1 MILSRCERT
10 GLESSTDASILPP
23 SVPILPDVIIRRAG
37 AEAEDNFVE
46 SASMEATFASVKR
59 TLVVGLFTAGVVVA
73 GLLLSGGASVAV
85 TMAVVGA
92 MVATRF
98 CAAWTAEEGLKAETV
113 VDQRRWTRRLEYA
126 LIPMGALSGVA
137 PSVLPQVDGRV
148 SPQWFGLLVC
158 SVAVIAANVLVGYG
172 RSRTFLAVTGP
183 VVVGSALSAGL
194 VGGEF
199 ALFFGPGAVIVGGIL
214 MLDNREAGVIFR
226 DARRLEEQNR
236 SLVSELQS
244 ANLLLQHRV
253 HTDVLTGLSNR
264 AGLRLH
270 IAALADTDEIVE
282 VIYIDLDGFKAVND
296 DHGHAAGD
304 AVLAAIG
311 ERLNRIVRSED
322 CAARLGGDE
331 FAVIASGDG
340 TSSRRL
346 SDRIRES
353 LGAPIL
359 VGDLEIT
366 LGASIGSHHA
376 KPGDDIGLA
385 MRLADAAMYDQ
396 KRGRRRTGGD
406 LIGQSS
412 EQRRTETLPLP
423 EKRETHRRTTA
434 PASSGSFDSSLPASL
449 AESNDRSPA

>member
-1 MILSRCERT
+1 
-10 GLESSTDASILPP
+10 
-23 SVPILPDVIIRRAG
+23 
-37 AEAEDNFVE
+37 
-46 SASMEATFASVKR
+46 MEATFASVKR

-98 CAAWTAEEGLKAETV
+98 CAAWTAYEGLKAETV
-113 VDQRRWTRRLEYA
+113 TDQRRWTRRLEYA
-126 LIPMGALSGVA
+126 LIPMGALSGIA
-137 PSVLPQVDGRV
+137 PGVLPQVDGRV
-148 SPQWFGLLVC
+148 APQWFGLLVC

-172 RSRTFLAVTGP
+172 RSHTFLAITGP
-183 VVVGSALSAGL
+183 VVVGSALSAWL

-199 ALFFGPGAVIVGGIL
+199 AVFFAPGAVIVGGIL
-214 MLDNREAGVIFR
+214 MLDNREAGAIFR

-236 SLVSELQS
+236 SLVSELQD

-270 IAALADTDEIVE
+270 IATLADTDEIVE

-311 ERLNRIVRSED
+311 ERLKRIVRSED

-331 FAVIASGDG
+331 FAVIASGES
-340 TSSRRL
+340 TLSRGL
-346 SDRIRES
+346 SDRIREVFVT
-353 LGAPIL
+353 PIL
-359 VGDLEIT
+359 VGDLEIRV
-366 LGASIGSHHA
+366 GASIGSHRA
-376 KPGDDIGLA
+376 EPGDDIGLA

-396 KRGRRRTGGD
+396 KRSRRRKTGGELLEEPSD
-406 LIGQSS
+406 
-412 EQRRTETLPLP
+412 QRT
-423 EKRETHRRTTA
+423 
-434 PASSGSFDSSLPASL
+434 
-449 AESNDRSPA
+449 N